1 MDKLTI
7 KTEIPVIV
15 IVTENF
21 KQKLAFSLQE
31 QLREIDLEIQQL
43 EFTSRRTLM
52 EAERLGQS
60 VEVQKRL
67 EETQKKI
74 VDMKQKVL
82 TQLKQVAKLQPGD
95 EIVQG
100 KTEGIVEIGV
110 GDNWLET
117 QSLKIVIKDD
127 RVVEIRRG

>member
-82 TQLKQVAKLQPGD
+82 TQLKQVAKLQTGD